1 LNRTLA
7 DSLPAGRR
15 TIGTLRDMRVLDRTP
30 SGRVRTMRI
39 ETSAGNFAVGR
50 DRVRWILLT
59 PEGRILNSSKFD
71 VRVVRNASGTVTEVV
86 ADGGG
91 WGHGIG
97 MCQVGARN
105 RALAGQDYR
114 QILLTYYVGAEI
126 QDLY

>member
-1 LNRTLA
+1 MGPEFL
-7 DSLPAGRR
+7 
-15 TIGTLRDMRVLDRTP
+15 
-30 SGRVRTMRI
+30 
-39 ETSAGNFAVGR
+39 GR
-50 DRVRWILLT
+50 DRVRWLLLT